1 MEHEVFVPVPAASLL
16 SVLGDPAR
24 VARCVPS
31 LQRDAGAPEALAGR
45 LKFRVDG
52 HTITYRGAVE
62 VAATGPATVSVTGE
76 GTAARGAGSVKVA
89 LTVTLDGSG
98 TAGTAGGGA
107 SSGGEPGTT
116 IRYAG
121 TATADGRL
129 VELDAEAVRA
139 AARRLLDRFTQQL
152 VTESLAAHGAPGAAG
167 RESGAT
173 ASADAPAAA
182 PYGDADSSTGIEARA
197 DAETRPDGA
206 DADPSSDAPLPPD
219 SRPFVR
225 RLSPARQPAPRP
237 GRCPVRSSTPRCRRP
252 ARSRRRHRV
261 HRPGRAARRGGARPA
276 HHDRAERR
284 GGGPRA
290 TARPVRPGALARD
303 HLRLLHTALGGS
315 GGGSGAGLRRG
326 GGTGVEAPEV
336 STPVGSSRE

>member
-219 SRPFVR
+219 AGPSSDASLPPDAGPASGAVSGAVFDAPVPPASLDPAADIGFTVPDEPPAEAAHAR
-225 RLSPARQPAPRP
+225 RTMIGRSAEEVDHAPPRGRYAPVPSPETTSA
-237 GRCPVRSSTPRCRRP
+237 SSTLRWVAP
-252 ARSRRRHRV
+252 AAALALASAVVVGRAWKRRR
-261 HRPGRAARRGGARPA
+261 
-276 HHDRAERR
+276 
-284 GGGPRA
+284 
-290 TARPVRPGALARD
+290 
-303 HLRLLHTALGGS
+303 
-315 GGGSGAGLRRG
+315 
-326 GGTGVEAPEV
+326 
-336 STPVGSSRE
+336 